1 MNLSS
6 EMVQIEEIRQ
16 QVNQLQQINQLLLPL
31 IRQYEI
37 VMDSD
42 ERVTIQHQITN
53 TIQKGNSI
61 AASSRVFYFLMKI
74 CSFQFKHSNW
84 NSTLLL
90 MINILQ
96 HFISNIKIFLLHRV
110 FYHNHIIQS
119 HIHSSKTLQL
129 IRNYN
134 NNIQN
139 YLNRIIHYLLF
150 SMNHQHHQH
159 QLKKRNR
166 LYYYKLHSI

>member
-1 MNLSS
+1 MSNLFTISKSSNSSSSLSSSSSCISSGKEELESLFQELVPTEKKSIISYLKNNRIDNKQSYSNKMNISS

-42 ERVTIQHQITN
+42 ERLTIQHQITN

-74 CSFQFKHSNW
+74 CSFQFKHSN
-84 NSTLLL
+84 
-90 MINILQ
+90 
-96 HFISNIKIFLLHRV
+96 
-110 FYHNHIIQS
+110 
-119 HIHSSKTLQL
+119 
-129 IRNYN
+129 
-134 NNIQN
+134 
-139 YLNRIIHYLLF
+139 
-150 SMNHQHHQH
+150 
-159 QLKKRNR
+159 
-166 LYYYKLHSI
+166 

>member
-61 AASSRVFYFLMKI
+61 AASSRVFCF
-74 CSFQFKHSNW
+74 
-84 NSTLLL
+84 
-90 MINILQ
+90 
-96 HFISNIKIFLLHRV
+96 
-110 FYHNHIIQS
+110 
-119 HIHSSKTLQL
+119 
-129 IRNYN
+129 
-134 NNIQN
+134 
-139 YLNRIIHYLLF
+139 
-150 SMNHQHHQH
+150 
-159 QLKKRNR
+159 
-166 LYYYKLHSI
+166 

>member
-1 MNLSS
+1 MYIIWKRGTRKSFSRIGTNRKEKSYFLFENDRIDGKQSYSNKMNLSS

-61 AASSRVFYFLMKI
+61 AASSRVFYF
-74 CSFQFKHSNW
+74 
-84 NSTLLL
+84 
-90 MINILQ
+90 
-96 HFISNIKIFLLHRV
+96 
-110 FYHNHIIQS
+110 
-119 HIHSSKTLQL
+119 
-129 IRNYN
+129 
-134 NNIQN
+134 
-139 YLNRIIHYLLF
+139 
-150 SMNHQHHQH
+150 
-159 QLKKRNR
+159 
-166 LYYYKLHSI
+166 